1 MRNKK
6 KIILTTLGFQNQEKN
21 PLNFIKYL
29 QKVNDNFYP
38 YKYYIIG
45 HIEKKTYEEINKIS
59 KTNKNIVVKNQY
71 LKFIEYK
78 KYLNKSDVIII
89 PQSKNYEYMSSGII
103 WDCFSYKKN
112 FFAPNNS
119 LVRFYLNK
127 YNIGFIYKKI
137 IYLNYLKILN
147 L

>member
-1 MRNKK
+1 M
-6 KIILTTLGFQNQEKN
+6 
-21 PLNFIKYL
+21 
-29 QKVNDNFYP
+29 
-38 YKYYIIG
+38 
-45 HIEKKTYEEINKIS
+45 
-59 KTNKNIVVKNQY
+59 
-71 LKFIEYK
+71 KFIEYK

-127 YNIGFIYKKI
+127 YNIGFIYKKNNLPELFKNIKSLKKSVVMNLLKYSVI
-137 IYLNYLKILN
+137 IQKNKI
-147 L
+147 